1 MDSNISFLLFGF
13 RGLISNFQ
21 LEITFICSL
30 SLFTFPKECN
40 LLPRACYFHS
50 LLVFS
55 YFKIKLAHFK
65 YWNWVCFCAQGPEQY
80 YKDIAAFEK
89 TAFFFFFLIAVMLLQ
104 VPALAVVFQYSPTQ
118 NLTGKSFFFF
128 RFDVLTKYYGI
139 TFFGSKRNNKLCAWN
154 LECFALLGALNI
166 HVISKGKLS

>member
-89 TAFFFFFLIAVMLLQ
+89 TAFFFLFFLIAVMLLQ
-104 VPALAVVFQYSPTQ
+104 VPALAVLFQYSPTQ
-118 NLTGKSFFFF
+118 NLTGKLFDFFLLSFWCAYQTNAITNSVHEIWN
-128 RFDVLTKYYGI
+128 VLHFSVLSTSTLYQR
-139 TFFGSKRNNKLCAWN
+139 GS
-154 LECFALLGALNI
+154 
-166 HVISKGKLS
+166 